1 MAVLLFFGKLQDS
14 VGSTT
19 ETFHLPETVTN
30 TSELRA
36 HLDRHFKLAGTLTSE
51 TVRVAVNNEIV
62 ADPSPIHNEDEI
74 AFLPPVGGG

>member
-14 VGSTT
+14 VGLST
-19 ETFHLPETVTN
+19 ENFNVPETVTN
-30 TSELRA
+30 TSQLRA
-36 HLDRHFKLAGTLTSE
+36 HLDRQYKLTGTLTSE

-62 ADPSPIHNEDEI
+62 ADPAPIHNEDEI